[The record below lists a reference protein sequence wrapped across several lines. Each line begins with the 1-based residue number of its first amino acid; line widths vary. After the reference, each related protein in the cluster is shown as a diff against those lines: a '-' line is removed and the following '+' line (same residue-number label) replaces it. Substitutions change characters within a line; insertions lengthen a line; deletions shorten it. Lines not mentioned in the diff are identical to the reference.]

1 MEKAVSILPDD
12 ATLNDHLGDAYW
24 KSNRRDEAVSQWK
37 RVLILDPNFG
47 EKKIDSKK
55 KLKKVFNLYE
65 LHIKKIVSC
74 KNKFIS

>member
-1 MEKAVSILPDD
+1 MQRLMI
-12 ATLNDHLGDAYW
+12 LGDAYW
-24 KSNRRDEAVSQWK
+24 KSTRRDEAVSQWK

-47 EKKIDSKK
+47 EKRLILR

>member
-1 MEKAVSILPDD
+1 MSILPDD

-47 EKKIDSKK
+47 EKRLILRKIKEG
-55 KLKKVFNLYE
+55 L
-65 LHIKKIVSC
+65 
-74 KNKFIS
+74 